1 MLALAQ
7 NARIVL
13 RWKDV
18 PGASAYEVQIAK
30 DAAFVEVVLQTRT
43 TVAGYRWEQLPTQ
56 THWWRV
62 RSFDAE
68 GRASEWSAP
77 RTLAVDSAIPT
88 PLKPADGASVSCG
101 STVTLELDASAL
113 VKEYLVELSVAS
125 DFSSIRTLRSADPTF
140 ELPGL
145 SAGAWYWRTRAVDI
159 KGRTTDTGPVR
170 SFVVKVSPPRP
181 RSVGDVLLGVPQV
194 NLTWAEAGCA
204 ASYLVE
210 AMHDGKDKVTI
221 PAPGTSLAFKA
232 GVAGEY
238 RWRVASVDERGTPGE
253 FSAESVF
260 RVKLATPGNRA
271 EVVGP
276 RVELSWS
283 SVPTATGYKVE
294 LMRGTQAVAA
304 PTVPA
309 TTWKSAELTPGDYKW
324 RVTARDALG
333 HTSSPSEWRSFFRP
347 SANALQLAKW
357 VQPSMDAVVPVDAE
371 VELEWAAVPE
381 AVAYE
386 VELDGVV
393 SKVDATRFKT
403 PALKEGGHEVRLRAL
418 GPMFR
423 TSDWTSPLELF
434 AGTPAVS
441 RAEVSLVGEQ
451 IVVRL
456 FDAKGRAVSGG
467 EPRFRVESG
476 TIAERER
483 LAEAWQL
490 DWSPPFSGKDTFHI
504 DTPGF
509 HTSQELVS
517 TLDPFTSTAVRAGGI
532 FNAGAVASPYVG
544 VGLTIRFPFLMR
556 RPGFELRVGVAH
568 AGATADL
575 GGGAKLEGGAW
586 LLPIGFL
593 LAWHHNVGAFQL
605 KAGAGAVAMP
615 LWVTVGAESSFRALP
630 GFEGVLS
637 LSRRLGPGRLEGE
650 VSFLYS
656 RLEIPLARLNAGG
669 LAIRV
674 GYAFDL

>member
-1 MLALAQ
+1 MVAVAQ

-43 TVAGYRWEQLPTQ
+43 TTAGYRWEQLPTQ

-68 GRASEWSAP
+68 GRASEWSPP
-77 RTLAVDSAIPT
+77 RTLAVDTAIPT
-88 PLKPADGASVSCG
+88 PLKPIDNASLACG
-101 STVTLELDASAL
+101 STVTLELDSSPL
-113 VKEYLVELSVAS
+113 VKEYLVEVSAAA
-125 DFSSIRTLRSADPTF
+125 DFSSIRTLRSTTPSF

-145 SAGAWYWRTRAVDI
+145 AAGVWHWRTRAVDI
-159 KGRTTDTGPVR
+159 KGRTTDSGPTR
-170 SFVVKVSPPRP
+170 DFVIKVSPPKTKP
-181 RSVGDVLLGVPQV
+181 VTDVLLGVPQV
-194 NLTWAEAGCA
+194 NLTWGEAGCA

-210 AMHDGKDKVTI
+210 AMHDGKDKITI
-221 PAPGTSLAFKA
+221 PAPSTSLAFKA

-238 RWRVASVDERGTPGE
+238 RWRVASVDERGTPGD

-260 RVKLATPGNRA
+260 KVKLATPGNRSEA
-271 EVVGP
+271 LTT

-283 SVPTATGYKVE
+283 AVPTATAYKVE
-294 LMRGTQAVAA
+294 LVRGSEAVAA
-304 PTVPA
+304 PTVNG
-309 TTWKSAELTPGDYKW
+309 TSWKSAELTPGDYKW

-333 HTSSPSEWRSFFRP
+333 HTSSPSEWRPFFRS

-357 VQPSMDAVVPVDAE
+357 VEPSTDVVVPVDSE
-371 VELEWAAVPE
+371 VKLVWSEVPE
-381 AVAYE
+381 ALEYE
-386 VELDGVV
+386 LDVDGVV
-393 SKVDATRFKT
+393 TKLSRTESKTT
-403 PALKEGGHEVRLRAL
+403 ALKEGAHLVRLRAL

-423 TSDWTSPLELF
+423 SSDWTQPLEIF
-434 AGTPAVS
+434 AGTPS
-441 RAEVSLVGEQ
+441 ITRAEIKLVGESVQ
-451 IVVRL
+451 VRL
-456 FDAKGRAVSGG
+456 FDGKDRVVTGADPK
-467 EPRFRVESG
+467 FRVESG
-476 TIAERER
+476 SLNERER
-483 LAEAWQL
+483 LGEAWQL
-490 DWSPPFSGKDTFHI
+490 DWSPPFSGKDTFHV

-509 HTSQELVS
+509 HSQQELVS

-532 FNAGAVASPYVG
+532 FNAGAVASPYLG
-544 VGLTIRFPFLMR
+544 VGLTIRFPFLSR
-556 RPGFELRVGVAH
+556 RPGFELRVGAAR

-575 GGGAKLEGGAW
+575 GGGAKLEAEAW
-586 LLPIGFL
+586 MLPITFL
-593 LAWHHNVGAFQL
+593 LGWHHNVGAFQL
-605 KAGAGAVAMP
+605 KAGAGAVVQP
-615 LWVTVGAESSFRALP
+615 IWVTVGSESTFRALP
-630 GFEGVLS
+630 GFEGVVS
-637 LSRRLGPGRLEGE
+637 LSRRLGPGRVEGE